1 MRLVPLAC
9 ILSVLAVVP
18 SAAQDP
24 VKVASQYYRVVA
36 ENERVRVLRVNMPP
50 GGDAAMHSHPAHLAV
65 SLDDITVHM
74 TLPDGKTQEAPLKA
88 GEARMQPAGT
98 HATANKGTAPMEVIV
113 IEMKGEPG
121 TPTLPSS
128 RPGMK
133 MTRIFQDAR
142 AEAYRVAIDSTFH
155 EPAGTKHDYDQVVIT
170 LAPGDVA
177 LTMDGKTTST
187 WKRGDVTLIGRG
199 VPHQTQGGK
208 MAGDMIIVTIK

>member
-1 MRLVPLAC
+1 MRLVLLAC
-9 ILSVLAVVP
+9 TLSVLAAVP

-36 ENERVRVLRVNMPP
+36 ENERVRVLRVTMPP
-50 GGDAAMHSHPAHLAV
+50 GGAAAMHAHPAHLAV
-65 SLDDITVHM
+65 SFDDISVHM
-74 TLPDGKTQEAPLKA
+74 TLPDGKTQDAPMKA
-88 GEARMQPAGT
+88 GEARMQPAGA
-98 HATANKGTAPMEVIV
+98 HATANKGKAPIEVIV

-121 TPTLPSS
+121 TPTLPAS

-142 AEAYRVAIDSTFH
+142 AEAYRVTIDSTFH
-155 EPAGTKHDYDQVVIT
+155 EPAGTTHDYDQVVIT
-170 LAPGDVA
+170 LGPGDVA

-199 VPHQTQGGK
+199 VPHETKGGK
-208 MAGDMIIVTIK
+208 MTGEMIIVSIR